1 MYWPSGQIKTAEL
14 GAQYGQASTYDAR
27 LRLEDRGSINLK
39 GDTVLADHWDYYPNG
54 TMEDQNDS
62 AQGEFQYQYDH
73 LNRVTSAAI
82 PPFTEAYGY
91 DNWGNQTSHTV
102 TEGSSYEWSF
112 LPTVQNRSSGPGVV
126 YDAAGNMTADGQ
138 HSYSYDAENRVA
150 AVLDQGVLY
159 DYDPEGN
166 RVATVTG
173 ATVSGTTAT
182 GGTVAAEYLYDT
194 GGALV
199 TTVNNAGTLVRAI
212 LRAQGQH
219 WGDFIG
225 AAGAGGVR
233 TEFRLVNAVGTLVA
247 NGGIGMGVDALLAAR
262 AARLAATA
270 EAAMDAERIANGHA
284 FAKHAGEFG
293 NLTQNEFKSLIQET
307 IVTPSDVRSLSDGR
321 TAYWNDSAQVVV
333 IKNPNADGGTAFSP
347 SGGKAYFNNLG

>member
-1 MYWPSGQIKTAEL
+1 M
-14 GAQYGQASTYDAR
+14 
-27 LRLEDRGSINLK
+27 
-39 GDTVLADHWDYYPNG
+39 LADHWDYDPVGN
-54 TMEDQNDS
+54 MKDQNDS

-73 LNRVTSAAI
+73 LNRVTNAAI
-82 PPFTEAYGY
+82 PPFTEAYGF
-91 DNWGNQTSHTV
+91 DAWGNQTYRTA
-102 TEGSSYEWSF
+102 TEGSSYQWQF
-112 LPTVQNRSSGPGVV
+112 MPTTLNRSSAPGVL
-126 YDAAGNMTADGQ
+126 YDAAGNMTANGQ

-150 AVLDQGVLY
+150 AVLDQGVRY

-199 TTVNNAGTLVRAI
+199 TMVNNAGMLVRAI

-225 AAGAGGVR
+225 AAGSGGAR

-247 NGGIGMGVDALLAAR
+247 NGDTQGNFIEGCLSGPFGDGEDCSPSYDFTETHFADKLR
-262 AARLAATA
+262 
-270 EAAMDAERIANGHA
+270 DAETDNDY
-284 FAKHAGEFG
+284 FG
-293 NLTQNEFKSLIQET
+293 A
-307 IVTPSDVRSLSDGR
+307 R
-321 TAYWNDSAQVVV
+321 
-333 IKNPNADGGTAFSP
+333 
-347 SGGKAYFNNLG
+347 YFNSIMGRFLSPDFTMSRTRFPTLSLRIRKASIFTLTLKTTL